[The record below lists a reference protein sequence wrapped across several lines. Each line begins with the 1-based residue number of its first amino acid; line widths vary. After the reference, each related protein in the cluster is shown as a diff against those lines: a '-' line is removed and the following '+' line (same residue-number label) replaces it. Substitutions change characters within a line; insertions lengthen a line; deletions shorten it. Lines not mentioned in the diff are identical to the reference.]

1 MTGLTVLAG
10 VGIGIAALAV
20 LVVALAVLVRAV
32 AALLP
37 PAGQFLGDVQGLREW
52 SARRAESE
60 RPRPEPHA
68 AVAVESEEFYVAPDG
83 RVHRRLAKTPE
94 GVAPAP
100 VFEPEAPRLT
110 ARRATV
116 PEGPTSADLPPV
128 VVGDLDRFDAAAAE
142 EFVARPV
149 APASRQ
155 AAKPP
160 GPPIQGEEG
169 F

>member
-1 MTGLTVLAG
+1 MTGFTVLAG
-10 VGIGIAALAV
+10 IGIGIAALAV
-20 LVVALAVLVRAV
+20 LIAALALLVRAI
-32 AALLP
+32 ATLLP
-37 PAGQFLGDVQGLREW
+37 PAGQFLGEVQGLREW
-52 SARRAESE
+52 SAQRAEQE
-60 RPRPEPHA
+60 RRRVTTASPAAPETRT
-68 AVAVESEEFYVAPDG
+68 D
-83 RVHRRLAKTPE
+83 

-100 VFEPEAPRLT
+100 VFEPEAPRHRVL
-110 ARRATV
+110 RPPL
-116 PEGPTSADLPPV
+116 PEGPTSANLPPV
-128 VVGDLDRFDAAAAE
+128 IVGDVDRFDEAAAE